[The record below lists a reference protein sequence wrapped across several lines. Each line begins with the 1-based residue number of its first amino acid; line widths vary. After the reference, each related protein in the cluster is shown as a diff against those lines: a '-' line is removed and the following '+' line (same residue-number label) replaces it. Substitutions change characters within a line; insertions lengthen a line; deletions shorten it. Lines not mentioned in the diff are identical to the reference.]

1 MSGPAAKF
9 LSMTIGHH
17 ITAFAGRPIVA
28 FPLEGDL
35 PDDPGQVAWRIE
47 DPEYDGGEEFER
59 RLTGLAEQE
68 WAGQIT
74 ALVIGAWGSA
84 YDSAPPVDKL
94 VAVASRLTS
103 LDALFLGEMTFEEC
117 EISWINHSEV
127 TPLLEAYPRLQTLT
141 IRGSE
146 GLSLKSV
153 RHESLRSL
161 TFQSGGLPAD
171 IIRSVADCDLP
182 QLQHLELWMGTEN
195 YGGDATVEDLAPI
208 LAGSRFPALT
218 SLGLRNAEI
227 ADMIAT
233 ALASAPVVA
242 RLTELDLS
250 MGMLS
255 DTGASALLAG
265 QPLTHL
271 RKLDL
276 SHHFMTEPVMARL
289 TAELTEAGVEL
300 DMSDG
305 GDPEDEDER
314 YIAVSE

>member
-1 MSGPAAKF
+1 
-9 LSMTIGHH
+9 MTIGDH

-28 FPLEGDL
+28 FPLEGAFAQ
-35 PDDPGQVAWRIE
+35 DPGQVAWRLE
-47 DPEYDGGEEFER
+47 DPEYEGGEEFER
-59 RLTGLAEQE
+59 RLAELAEQE

-74 ALVIGAWGSA
+74 ALVIGNWGSA
-84 YDSAPPVDKL
+84 FDSPPPIDKI
-94 VAVASRLTS
+94 VAVAPRFAS

-117 EISWINHSEV
+117 EISWINHGDV
-127 TPLLEAYPRLQTLT
+127 TPLLEAFPRLQTLT

-146 GLSLKSV
+146 GLFLKSA

-161 TFQSGGLPAD
+161 TLQSGGLPAD
-171 IIRSVADCDLP
+171 IVRSVSDCDFPRLR
-182 QLQHLELWMGTEN
+182 HLELWMGTDN

-208 LAGSRFPALT
+208 LAGGRFPALT

-227 ADMIAT
+227 ADMIAA
-233 ALASAPVVA
+233 ALAGAAVVA
-242 RLTELDLS
+242 RLETLDLS
-250 MGMLS
+250 LGMLS

-276 SHHFMTEPVMARL
+276 HHHFIGEAVQARL
-289 TAELTEAGVEL
+289 IAELGEAGVDL
-300 DMSDG
+300 DLSEA
-305 GDPEDEDER
+305 GDAESEDRR